1 MCGGV
6 STSACS
12 ASLVLFSTCP
22 YLSVSYASPG
32 HVWDERHVGRAA
44 RAHTM
49 YRCRLCQLE
58 LPLEAFVNRQ
68 RNNVRDGRDGA
79 CKACATDRT
88 AEERERAKAEE
99 VAKHFY
105 EESRGQV
112 DGRHRKVMLGVAGE
126 CGM

>member
-1 MCGGV
+1 
-6 STSACS
+6 
-12 ASLVLFSTCP
+12 
-22 YLSVSYASPG
+22 
-32 HVWDERHVGRAA
+32 
-44 RAHTM
+44 M
-49 YRCRLCQLE
+49 YVCRRCHQW

-112 DGRHRKVMLGVAGE
+112 DGRHRKVKNSSVSTRVLHTRYMRVICMARYDLLNARY
-126 CGM
+126 M